1 MRRWTKRLI
10 ACATLLFAAVPAWA
24 LSPFFVFFD
33 TGSARLTP
41 AAEAV
46 LDNAA
51 AAIRTADVREIEI
64 MGATDRVG
72 SDVANLA
79 LSRRRAEVVRDALL
93 ARGMSRHVRVR
104 LTAAGETRPLVET
117 ADGVGEAQNRNAAVV
132 LVSMCVGWPQ
142 PGRRTDGECA
152 TPLPD

>member
-10 ACATLLFAAVPAWA
+10 ACAGLLFAAVPAWA
-24 LSPFFVFFD
+24 LSPFAVFFD
-33 TGSARLTP
+33 SGSVRLTP
-41 AAEAV
+41 AAEAI

-51 AAIRTADVREIEI
+51 QAFRTADVREIEI

-72 SDVANLA
+72 SDIANLA
-79 LSRRRAEVVRDALL
+79 LSRRRAEAVRDALL

-104 LTAAGETRPLVET
+104 ITAAGETRPLVET
-117 ADGVGEAQNRNAAVV
+117 ADGVAEAQNRLVMVV
-132 LVSMCVGWPQ
+132 LVRMCRGWPE